1 MANICLAP
9 RPSGLSPSEHYIPGL
24 GIACPHF
31 NGTCALCGV
40 ERRKLPGKM
49 ETDFLTLHF
58 SGMATTHC
66 TNICLSPRHH
76 VSHMKLVVLGKD
88 RTSSISPLPEG
99 EWNFSFL
106 REPIGLFY
114 KQALS
119 PWFTRQRSLSFGVH
133 LKPSGLELPSRR
145 TLPSSRPY

>member
-9 RPSGLSPSEHYIPGL
+9 RLSGLSPSEHYIPGL
-24 GIACPHF
+24 GIACAHF

-76 VSHMKLVVLGKD
+76 VSHMKLVVLRKD

-114 KQALS
+114 KQRLCLHGS
-119 PWFTRQRSLSFGVH
+119 HDSEVH